1 MQGMRR
7 RLEEEY
13 IDGKIDAAEAEAR
26 AACDSEPAGPDCA
39 VAWEAVEEL
48 KDAKA
53 RKRVRGDGGGGG
65 RLDKQGAAPAQG
77 AAVRRPPLEDPLKDA
92 KPCEIYECAEPDF
105 TLKAAGQLEG
115 ALDGGLGT
123 DAPVVVTREQGK
135 NGALLEAL
143 AAAGVAAYE
152 APLVEAVEGPERGAL
167 PGALRAGYDW
177 VLVTSPEGAK
187 TLRQGWE
194 EAGRPALSVASL
206 GEGTSRALMCGLEDD
221 PAAGALLRPAFTPT
235 VANAKA
241 LAAELPVPAACAPGP
256 ARCLYPASAIAGAQL
271 QDSLSARG
279 FQIERLDVY
288 STAKV
293 TSLSAAALAA
303 FGTARAV
310 AFASPSAVR
319 AYKDVVGETDVCAVC
334 IGSTSAAAAEEAGFR
349 EVHFPKKPGLK
360 SWVAT
365 ILGVVR

>member
-1 MQGMRR
+1 
-7 RLEEEY
+7 
-13 IDGKIDAAEAEAR
+13 
-26 AACDSEPAGPDCA
+26 
-39 VAWEAVEEL
+39 
-48 KDAKA
+48 
-53 RKRVRGDGGGGG
+53 
-65 RLDKQGAAPAQG
+65 
-77 AAVRRPPLEDPLKDA
+77 
-92 KPCEIYECAEPDF
+92 
-105 TLKAAGQLEG
+105 
-115 ALDGGLGT
+115 
-123 DAPVVVTREQGK
+123 
-135 NGALLEAL
+135 
-143 AAAGVAAYE
+143 
-152 APLVEAVEGPERGAL
+152 
-167 PGALRAGYDW
+167 
-177 VLVTSPEGAK
+177 
-187 TLRQGWE
+187 
-194 EAGRPALSVASL
+194 
-206 GEGTSRALMCGLEDD
+206 MCGLEDD

-241 LAAELPVPAACAPGP
+241 LAAELPVPAGCAPGP

-293 TSLSAAALAA
+293 TSLSAADLAA